1 MTGSPQTL
9 VKLEGVSKV
18 YHKDQLQIR
27 ALRGIDLEVA
37 VGEFLA
43 VVGPSGSGKSTLL
56 NVIGGIDLP
65 TEGRY
70 LFKGSDIASFGD
82 YQLSRFRNRRVG
94 IVFQSFNLLPSLTA
108 WENVALPLYYAGLDL
123 PERRRKACAALDLVG
138 LANRITHYPSQLSG
152 GEEQRVAFARAIV
165 SEPDLIVADE
175 PTGNLDSAAS
185 DQVAALLAALQA
197 ERRTIIMAT
206 HNPGMA
212 ERAQRRIT
220 LVDGQVAGEN

>member
-1 MTGSPQTL
+1 MMGSPQTL

-18 YHKDQLQIR
+18 YYKDQVQIR

-56 NVIGGIDLP
+56 NVVGGIDLP

-70 LFKGSDIASFGD
+70 LFKGADIARFRD

-123 PERRRKACAALDLVG
+123 RARRRKAEEALDLVG
-138 LANRITHYPSQLSG
+138 LSDRRTHYPSQLSG

-165 SEPDLIVADE
+165 TEPDLIVADE
-175 PTGNLDSAAS
+175 PTGNLDSGTS
-185 DQVAALLAALQA
+185 DQIAALLAALHR
-197 ERRTIIMAT
+197 EERTIVMAT

-212 ERAQRRIT
+212 DRAQRRVT
-220 LVDGQVAGEN
+220 LVDGQVLRED